1 MRGSEAG
8 TSAICES
15 VLAKASELGVD
26 FRFVVTGKHALAGAD
41 AISNAESDLPDHFRK
56 LREGGHGVSF
66 FSG

>member
-1 MRGSEAG
+1 MFIG
-8 TSAICES
+8 
-15 VLAKASELGVD
+15 
-26 FRFVVTGKHALAGAD
+26 VTGKHALAGAD